1 MTAPLKTLVG
11 CCVVIADSSHLVLNG
26 AGGFLGN
33 DQILIAAAMRSL
45 VAAARWPCGCAHRE
59 YVVER
64 KGVRGGERKDQENTK
79 LSIYHTGINCEKSD
93 RFGAGRAIL
102 RPWET
107 LHAR

>member
-1 MTAPLKTLVG
+1 M
-11 CCVVIADSSHLVLNG
+11 LNG

-64 KGVRGGERKDQENTK
+64 KGVRGGERERIRKTR
-79 LSIYHTGINCEKSD
+79 NCQFTIPVSTAK
-93 RFGAGRAIL
+93 RAIVSV
-102 RPWET
+102 PAE
-107 LHAR
+107 